1 MSHPHGFKQI
11 RFNLKNWRNEL
22 NMIESENIVPNFD
35 ENGNLPL
42 KCYEV
47 TLDEIKEKFVD
58 AFPNSKTRKSRFE
71 CFLDFIEDLQK
82 MLNHALDCL

>member
-1 MSHPHGFKQI
+1 
-11 RFNLKNWRNEL
+11 
-22 NMIESENIVPNFD
+22 MIESVNFVPNFD

-58 AFPNSKTRKSRFE
+58 AFPNSKTRKVVSNVFWILLRICE
-71 CFLDFIEDLQK
+71 K
-82 MLNHALDCL
+82 MLNHTQTAYKRKFCKKCSQSLQY

>member
-1 MSHPHGFKQI
+1 
-11 RFNLKNWRNEL
+11 
-22 NMIESENIVPNFD
+22 MIESVNFVPNFD

-58 AFPNSKTRKSRFE
+58 AFPNSKNKKSFQMFFGF
-71 CFLDFIEDLQK
+71 C
-82 MLNHALDCL
+82 

>member
-1 MSHPHGFKQI
+1 
-11 RFNLKNWRNEL
+11 
-22 NMIESENIVPNFD
+22 MIESVNFVPNFD

-58 AFPNSKTRKSRFE
+58 AFPNSKTRKSRQM
-71 CFLDFIEDLQK
+71 FLDFVKDLRK
-82 MLNHALDCL
+82 NVKSYTD

>member
-1 MSHPHGFKQI
+1 
-11 RFNLKNWRNEL
+11 
-22 NMIESENIVPNFD
+22 MIESVNFVPNFD

-58 AFPNSKTRKSRFE
+58 AFPNSKTRKSRFK
-71 CFLDFIEDLQK
+71 CFLDFVKDLRK
-82 MLNHALDCL
+82 NVKSYTDCL